1 MAGEDNLTIIRENTI
16 ARSKGIIAKTVAMDF
31 DELKKY
37 ANIFLQDVLA
47 IYHSGD
53 LQRIHNSGKSET
65 MRLWTIYRD
74 AKTSQALALV
84 KNTFA
89 LALDNYLQRT
99 IVLTYVDDK
108 GRILMYT
115 EEGEIEIL
123 EKVGKNAGRE
133 NLPKGVLLGTRKNT
147 KMPKLYE
154 DFAEG
159 KEGELARL
167 IQTSAAKR
175 QAVYKEAVDRYKE
188 NQKYWNRSGNKNVP
202 NKPTRRFYYDD
213 TTPISHPPSGFEI
226 GRMAEAY
233 VEAVAM
239 DRDGDMM
246 GEINKA
252 LRDLYGH
259 IEKDTVG
266 AIVKGDVTVDAISG
280 NISLAVKASTASTA
294 MIGQYIVAA
303 DKIRKMT
310 APPEEGW
317 DKWLRELPKINSYAK
332 EVEAAAREEAE
343 KITYEQILKMSL
355 S

>member
-1 MAGEDNLTIIRENTI
+1 
-16 ARSKGIIAKTVAMDF
+16 
-31 DELKKY
+31 
-37 ANIFLQDVLA
+37 
-47 IYHSGD
+47 
-53 LQRIHNSGKSET
+53 
-65 MRLWTIYRD
+65 
-74 AKTSQALALV
+74 
-84 KNTFA
+84 
-89 LALDNYLQRT
+89 
-99 IVLTYVDDK
+99 
-108 GRILMYT
+108 
-115 EEGEIEIL
+115 
-123 EKVGKNAGRE
+123 
-133 NLPKGVLLGTRKNT
+133 
-147 KMPKLYE
+147 MPKLYE

-332 EVEAAAREEAE
+332 EVEAAAKEEVE